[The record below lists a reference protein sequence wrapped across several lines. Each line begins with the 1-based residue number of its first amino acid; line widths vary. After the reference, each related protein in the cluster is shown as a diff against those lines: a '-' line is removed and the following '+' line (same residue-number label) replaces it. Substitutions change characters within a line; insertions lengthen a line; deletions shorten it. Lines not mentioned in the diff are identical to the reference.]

1 MTIALVETPRW
12 PVAGLE
18 LDPGNP
24 RLPEE
29 LRTAGQAELLR
40 FFEAEYDLEELGW
53 SMTEKGYFDVEPLLG
68 IEKPGQPN
76 VRVIIE
82 GNRRLATLKL
92 LTSAEARAQVRRERF
107 WGELSELSADKVLDP
122 VPVRTYERREDLL
135 EYLGF
140 RHVSGLLQWTSEAK
154 ARFVYSLV
162 RIHNYRFEDAARV
175 IGSHR
180 DAIRRQFI
188 AWGAIEQARGAHV
201 DTAAAIDH
209 FGVFYRALQ
218 NPKIRSFLH
227 LTGWLDGTEATLE
240 PLVEDGVTRLVEVLE
255 FIFGPRRVLKDSR
268 DLDDLGRVLDDA
280 GGVSILRETRDLKAA
295 LDELPA
301 DRDAVFAAIRLSYR
315 HAARA
320 TSESWQF
327 RGDRDLLDEA
337 RRLRGMV
344 EELQR
349 SLSDRQGETEEAP
362 T

>member
-1 MTIALVETPRW
+1 MTLEVVDTARW
-12 PVAGLE
+12 PVDRLE
-18 LDPGNP
+18 LDAGNP
-24 RLPEE
+24 RLPEV
-29 LRTAGQAELLR
+29 LRTATQAELLR

-53 SMTEKGYFDVEPLLG
+53 SMAEKGYFDVEPLLA
-68 IEKPGQPN
+68 IEGPGQSD
-76 VRVIIE
+76 VRIIIE

-92 LTSAEARAQVRRERF
+92 LTSAAARAQVRRERF
-107 WGELSELSADKVLDP
+107 WEELSELSADKVLDP

-154 ARFVYSLV
+154 ARFVHSLV
-162 RIHNYRFEDAARV
+162 CNHNYRFEDAAKV
-175 IGSHR
+175 IGSR
-180 DAIRRQFI
+180 TDAIRRQFI
-188 AWGAIEQARGAHV
+188 AWGAIEQARAGRIDV
-201 DTAAAIDH
+201 TAAVDH

-218 NPKIRSFLH
+218 NPKIRTFLH

-240 PLVEDGVTRLVEVLE
+240 PLVEDGVARTAELLE

-268 DLDDLGRVLDDA
+268 DLDDLGRVLDDT
-280 GGVSILRETRDLKAA
+280 GGVSILRETRDLRAA
-295 LDELPA
+295 LDELPV

-349 SLSDRQGETEEAP
+349 SLSERAGESEETP